1 MNTDAVNAA
10 LQVGK
15 GISDFGMVAIAG
27 AFFLII
33 CGVMWL
39 FIFKWFKHLV
49 DNVITRL
56 KMRFSLILTR
66 D

>member
-39 FIFKWFKHLV
+39 FISNGSNIWW
-49 DNVITRL
+49 I
-56 KMRFSLILTR
+56 M
-66 D
+66 